1 MVKKLRKDSIMLKNN
16 RTGNLESLAPA
27 AAKSLHLCLTLCD
40 PIEGSPPEQMIKKNN
55 IVTKCKSKDKIKS
68 LLFPGG
74 APGPGQPATLE
85 TRASHL
91 GGHSAAPG
99 GQGRAAGL
107 PSGASCLWGGEGFCK
122 SCYK

>member
-55 IVTKCKSKDKIKS
+55 IVTKCKSKDKIK
-68 LLFPGG
+68 LDLKQFVNEK
-74 APGPGQPATLE
+74 A
-85 TRASHL
+85 RACVFAVHL
-91 GGHSAAPG
+91 I
-99 GQGRAAGL
+99 
-107 PSGASCLWGGEGFCK
+107 
-122 SCYK
+122 